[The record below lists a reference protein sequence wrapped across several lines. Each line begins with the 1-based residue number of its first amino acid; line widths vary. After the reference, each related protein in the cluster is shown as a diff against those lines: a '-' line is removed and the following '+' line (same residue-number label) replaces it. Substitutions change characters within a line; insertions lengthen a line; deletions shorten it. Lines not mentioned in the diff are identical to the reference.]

1 MDIITLLSPERVACN
16 RALSSKKRTFEML
29 ATLLATSQSQV
40 THTEVF
46 NALMNREKLGCTA
59 LGNGIAIPHAR
70 LMIDEPRAAIL
81 SLEEGIELDAPDKKP
96 VTFLIGILLPEQISL
111 QHMSMLQELTTI
123 PYNTNFVQNLHHYQ
137 DPAILIDYFNTFYD
151 SAGRI
156 AA

>member
-1 MDIITLLSPERVACN
+1 MDIITLLSPERVSYN
-16 RALSSKKRTFEML
+16 RTLSSKKRAFETL
-29 ATLLATSQSQV
+29 AQLLATSQSQV

-46 NALMNREKLGCTA
+46 DALMNREKLGCTA

-70 LMIDEPRAAIL
+70 LDISQPRAAIL
-81 SLEEGIELDAPDKKP
+81 ALKEGIELDAPDKQA

-123 PYNTNFVQNLHHYQ
+123 PYHSHFVENLHHYQ
-137 DPAILIDYFNTFYD
+137 EPSLILNYLSTFYNTE
-151 SAGRI
+151 RI